1 MAVNF
6 PREYLVTGA
15 LGWCGK
21 RLVRLLATGFEC
33 PSLASMPR
41 PTRIRCGILPGQD
54 GAELRALGPAVEVVE
69 GDVRLDSDCRR
80 LVAGMEGGVV
90 IHAAGIIHPRRVR
103 EFFEINHEGARRL
116 VEASAAAGLS
126 RGVVVSSNSPI
137 GCNPHCDHVF
147 DERSPYHPYMGYGR
161 SKMAMEQSLA
171 AIHAAG
177 RIEVVIVRPPW
188 FYGPDQPPRQTLFFQ
203 MVRDGK
209 APIVGDG
216 TNRRS
221 MAYVDNL
228 AQGLVLAAATA
239 GTTGQTYWIA
249 DARPYAMN
257 EIVDTIERVMEQDF
271 GIAVA
276 HKRLRLPNLAST
288 VARAVDA
295 SLQAVG
301 LYNQKIHVLSEMNQT
316 IACDVGKARRE
327 LGYEPTIS
335 LEEGMRRSIQDMLD
349 RGVTL

>member
-1 MAVNF
+1 MALNF
-6 PREYLVTGA
+6 PREYVVTGA

-21 RLVRLLATGFEC
+21 RLVRLLAKRFEC
-33 PSLASMPR
+33 PVLASMPR
-41 PTRIRCGILPGQD
+41 PTRIRCGVLSGQD
-54 GAELRALGPAVEVVE
+54 GDELRALGPAVEVVE
-69 GDVRLDSDCRR
+69 GDVREDDGCRR
-80 LVAGMEGGVV
+80 LVDGMEGGVL
-90 IHAAGIIHPRRVR
+90 IHTAGIIHPRRVR
-103 EFFEINHEGARRL
+103 DFFAINHEGTRRL
-116 VEASAAAGLS
+116 VEAAAAARLS
-126 RGVVVSSNSPI
+126 RALVVSSNSPI

-147 DERSPYHPYMGYGR
+147 DERSPYRPYMGYGR
-161 SKMAMEQSLA
+161 SKMAMERAVS
-171 AIHAAG
+171 AIHASG

-216 TNRRS
+216 SNRRS
-221 MAYVDNL
+221 MAFVDNL
-228 AQGLVLAAATA
+228 AQGLVLAASTA
-239 GTTGQTYWIA
+239 GAAGQTYWIA

-276 HKRLRLPNLAST
+276 HKRLRLPNLTST

-295 SLQAVG
+295 SLQAAG

-316 IACDVGKARRE
+316 IACDIGKARRE
-327 LGYEPTIS
+327 IGYEPIIS
-335 LEEGMRRSIQDMLD
+335 LEEGMRRSIRDLLD
-349 RGVTL
+349 RGVTF